1 MSCQSK
7 ESKTEEPKSMD
18 YKKILEN
25 EEVKAFLKTV
35 SKKQLEYLRIY
46 DENKNEVRKSAW
58 VG

>member
-25 EEVKAFLKTV
+25 EEVKTFLK
-35 SKKQLEYLRIY
+35 KG
-46 DENKNEVRKSAW
+46 NEIIIISLC
-58 VG
+58 